1 MFRCRYFLELPEPV
15 REELDASRRLCLV
28 QESAANIMRERRYLR
43 AEIWREDQLVGLLRP
58 ET

>member
-1 MFRCRYFLELPEPV
+1 MFRCRFFLEQPAPV
-15 REELDASRRLCLV
+15 REELDPSRLCLV
-28 QESAANIMRERRYLR
+28 QESAANIMRERQYLR